1 MSRRPIYALLFIFI
15 LLLQACGPREVTTA
29 TEPNFEPISTESVQ
43 QEDIDLYQSLESVEV
58 EPANLIDLGV
68 SILGVDP
75 AKLPEVPSQP
85 VAAYKVGDT
94 RKFWT
99 HDDGASKHTNITAE
113 LMYIS
118 KHAYFWQDVDAEAL
132 NAQNEPATK
141 ADWEAAGESF
151 DTSYERV
158 RTVFGGEESP
168 GLDGDPRLF
177 VINSDTVGVVG
188 GYFGP
193 ADQLPAAVEPKS
205 NVGQYFYVS
214 NQYSSGIASDY
225 YKEVL
230 AHEFQHMIRK
240 NVDPNEEGWM
250 NEGLSMLAQ
259 QVAGM
264 HGDNFV
270 ADYLI
275 KPDQSLWYW
284 SGEAQDYG
292 QSYLYLDYLHE
303 QMGEEFTKALGN
315 SQADGLASIDQIL
328 TEMNSPRNADDM
340 YADAITAVFLN
351 NLELADGQY
360 GYSIATVIPM
370 TPRYEFKSTPS
381 VYQGGV
387 QQYGGVDLVT
397 FEGKGSATL
406 TFTGDQR
413 IKLIPTDAHS
423 GEHFWWSNRYDA
435 SFSTLTREVDLTSV
449 SEATLNFWAWYDAE
463 ENFDFGYV
471 LASKDGGKHWETIRG
486 TTSREDDPNNLS
498 LGSSFTGK
506 SGDGVKDA
514 VWVEQTANLNRFT
527 GNKILLRFAMMNDL
541 VVNEFGFAVDDV
553 SIPEIGWSDDFESG
567 AGDWIS
573 GGFVLSTN
581 YVPQVWRVRAVE
593 EKSDGSVVVHDIDLL
608 NGVGTL
614 DINFKGLDRLV
625 VFVIGQ
631 TRYTTTPAY
640 YQVEMK

>member
-1 MSRRPIYALLFIFI
+1 
-15 LLLQACGPREVTTA
+15 
-29 TEPNFEPISTESVQ
+29 
-43 QEDIDLYQSLESVEV
+43 
-58 EPANLIDLGV
+58 
-68 SILGVDP
+68 
-75 AKLPEVPSQP
+75 
-85 VAAYKVGDT
+85 
-94 RKFWT
+94 
-99 HDDGASKHTNITAE
+99 
-113 LMYIS
+113 
-118 KHAYFWQDVDAEAL
+118 
-132 NAQNEPATK
+132 
-141 ADWEAAGESF
+141 
-151 DTSYERV
+151 
-158 RTVFGGEESP
+158 
-168 GLDGDPRLF
+168 
-177 VINSDTVGVVG
+177 
-188 GYFGP
+188 
-193 ADQLPAAVEPKS
+193 
-205 NVGQYFYVS
+205 
-214 NQYSSGIASDY
+214 
-225 YKEVL
+225 
-230 AHEFQHMIRK
+230 
-240 NVDPNEEGWM
+240 
-250 NEGLSMLAQ
+250 
-259 QVAGM
+259 
-264 HGDNFV
+264 
-270 ADYLI
+270 
-275 KPDQSLWYW
+275 
-284 SGEAQDYG
+284 
-292 QSYLYLDYLHE
+292 
-303 QMGEEFTKALGN
+303 
-315 SQADGLASIDQIL
+315 
-328 TEMNSPRNADDM
+328 
-340 YADAITAVFLN
+340 
-351 NLELADGQY
+351 
-360 GYSIATVIPM
+360 M
-370 TPRYEFKSTPS
+370 TPRYEFKSAPS

-567 AGDWIS
+567 AGDWVS

-593 EKSDGSVVVHDIDLL
+593 EKSDGSVIVHDIDLL